1 MNLDLGKY
9 ALEVIGSYV
18 ASLGL
23 IGILVA
29 LSLHRNT
36 KMKRA
41 LAEVEARAKK

>member
-9 ALEVIGSYV
+9 GGEVIGSYI
-18 ASLGL
+18 ASLAL

-29 LSLHRNT
+29 LSLYRNT